1 MRVRH
6 LHDTGRPV
14 VYAGLPWGV
23 AVYDFNGAPVT
34 RIVLGS
40 AVTAMVATAAQV
52 WVGTPEGLFRIAAGT
67 WSITHEALGQVTAL
81 ALDGEQL
88 WIGVRGGVMLM
99 NRRTLALR
107 TFSAEELGFE
117 HPPEFSRFEPDR
129 EFVWADGSHGL
140 LRYDRA
146 ADTWNAWKIL
156 ATAIPC
162 ISSASLTARYGR
174 MFTSTMNCAT
184 ARAGGPQDPAGE
196 SHPTCAATS
205 PATSA

>member
-1 MRVRH
+1 MPPEVR
-6 LHDTGRPV
+6 LIASCESVTCMTRDDRF

-40 AVTAMVATAAQV
+40 AVTAMLPPGSNV

-88 WIGVRGGVMLM
+88 WIGVRGGVMVM
-99 NRRTLALR
+99 NLRTLALR

-117 HPPEFSRFEPDR
+117 NPPEFSRFEPDG
-129 EFVWADGSHGL
+129 EFVWADGGHGL

-146 ADTWNAWKIL
+146 ADTWSALENPGNRDPVHLIGIIDGQVWADVYLNDELRHRRHGW
-156 ATAIPC
+156 TAGPC
-162 ISSASLTARYGR
+162 G
-174 MFTSTMNCAT
+174 
-184 ARAGGPQDPAGE
+184 
-196 SHPTCAATS
+196 
-205 PATSA
+205 